1 MIQYIRTR
9 GTYAALLLSLVVV
22 ALLGSALAVPP
33 VAGTAVQS
41 PATRAHPHPV
51 IPDLAW
57 ETCPPAESDGVS
69 EAVFDCAWADVPL
82 DHDRPEGRQVQ
93 LLLKRRHA
101 DDPAERIG
109 TLFFNPGGP
118 GASAVELVG
127 FLEFL
132 FPPALLERFDVVG
145 FDPRGVAH
153 STPLVCF
160 AQPEQGFEL
169 LDSLPPFPV
178 TRDEERVFSRRI
190 DRGLSRRCARDG
202 GAVQRHMSTAN
213 VARDLNLLR
222 AAVGDRKLSYFGVS
236 YGTHLGA
243 VYANLF
249 PGKVRALVLDA
260 VLDPVLWTT
269 GASRRQGRTVP
280 VTTRLGSPRAAYETL
295 QRFFELCR
303 AAGPD
308 ACALAD
314 GGDPA
319 RRYARAARWLRREP
333 QELPGPDGPQLLRYS
348 DFVALTL
355 KLLYDPF
362 AWSFLAEFA
371 DAVADGAG
379 TGATTQSTRR
389 LARLQRR
396 AEQILEPAE
405 TSFDQQSIEGF
416 PGVLCTDSVNPR
428 NAAAWSRA
436 GRRADRRWAYF
447 GRAWTWQS
455 IPCATWPARD
465 HDRYQG
471 PWSEPTRRP
480 VLLIGNRHDPA
491 TPYSGARSLNRLMP
505 GSRLLT
511 LEGEGHVATGLSGC
525 IDDAV
530 SHYLVDGVLPPRG
543 AVCLTEVD
551 PFAPP
556 PEVAQRR
563 TGVDRA
569 EEARNRLLQAT
580 RPS

>member
-1 MIQYIRTR
+1 
-9 GTYAALLLSLVVV
+9 
-22 ALLGSALAVPP
+22 
-33 VAGTAVQS
+33 
-41 PATRAHPHPV
+41 
-51 IPDLAW
+51 
-57 ETCPPAESDGVS
+57 
-69 EAVFDCAWADVPL
+69 
-82 DHDRPEGRQVQ
+82 
-93 LLLKRRHA
+93 
-101 DDPAERIG
+101 
-109 TLFFNPGGP
+109 
-118 GASAVELVG
+118 
-127 FLEFL
+127 
-132 FPPALLERFDVVG
+132 
-145 FDPRGVAH
+145 
-153 STPLVCF
+153 
-160 AQPEQGFEL
+160 
-169 LDSLPPFPV
+169 
-178 TRDEERVFSRRI
+178 
-190 DRGLSRRCARDG
+190 
-202 GAVQRHMSTAN
+202 
-213 VARDLNLLR
+213 
-222 AAVGDRKLSYFGVS
+222 
-236 YGTHLGA
+236 
-243 VYANLF
+243 
-249 PGKVRALVLDA
+249 
-260 VLDPVLWTT
+260 
-269 GASRRQGRTVP
+269 VP
-280 VTTRLGSPRAAYETL
+280 VTTRLGSPRAAHDTL

-308 ACALAD
+308 ACVLAD

-333 QELPGPDGPQLLRYS
+333 QELPGPDGPLLLRYS
-348 DFVALTL
+348 DFVAFTL
-355 KLLYDPF
+355 NLLYDPF

-465 HDRYQG
+465 HDRYPG
-471 PWSEPTRRP
+471 PWGEPTRRP

-491 TPYSGARSLNRLMP
+491 TPHAGARSLARLMP
-505 GSRLLT
+505 RSRLLT

-530 SHYLVDGVLPPRG
+530 SDYLVDGVLPPRG
-543 AVCLTEVD
+543 AVCLTDVD

-563 TGVDRA
+563 TRDDRA